1 MKTGIVFEGGAV
13 RTVYSCGVMDAFIEQ
28 GIDFD
33 YLVGVSAGIA
43 YGVSFIS
50 KQFKRNYELL
60 MKYAADP
67 RYMGFRNMVRPGNRH
82 CYFGLD
88 FGFVELPFRL
98 LPFDYD
104 AFARWPGVAEAVVTD
119 LETGLPVYVPLDL
132 NDPNT
137 NLLQASCAMPLLFPI
152 FDVNGRKCMDGGC
165 SDAIPWQRALDMGCD
180 RVVVVLT
187 REREYVRKTES
198 LQPLIEFAYRKYP
211 RFVETLRTRADRC
224 NADREAMFRAE
235 REGRLMILSPDST
248 EGFSR
253 VERDSAKIDALWR
266 QGYDHANR
274 RMDEIRSYLKI

>member
-13 RTVYSCGVMDAFIEQ
+13 RTVYSCGVMDAFIEHN
-28 GIDFD
+28 IDFD

-50 KQFKRNYELL
+50 RQFGRNRELL
-60 MKYAADP
+60 LKYAPDS

-88 FGFVELPFRL
+88 FGFVKIPFELV
-98 LPFDYD
+98 PFDYD
-104 AFARWPGVAEAVVTD
+104 AFARWPGLAEAVVTD
-119 LETGLPVYVPLDL
+119 LETGLPAYVPLDL

-137 NLLQASCAMPLLFPI
+137 NLLQASCAMPVLFPI
-152 FDVNGRKCMDGGC
+152 FEVGGMKCMDGGC
-165 SDAIPWQRALDMGCD
+165 SDAIPWRRALDMGCD

-187 REREYVRKTES
+187 REREYVRKRES
-198 LQPLIEFAYRKYP
+198 IQPLIELVYRKYP
-211 RFVETLRTRADRC
+211 KFVEVMRTRAERC

-235 REGRLMILSPDST
+235 REGRLLILAPDST

-253 VERDSAKIDALWR
+253 TERDCAKIDALWR
-266 QGYDHANR
+266 QGYGHANSR
-274 RMDEIRSYLKI
+274 IAEIRDYLEI